1 MAVTID
7 SNELY
12 TYLDPFEGTKN
23 VVYEAARNLISV
35 GAKPLAITDNLNF
48 GDPDDPEVSWQ
59 FEKSIEGL
67 IEASKE
73 LSTPVV
79 SGNVSF
85 YNSYYET
92 SIFPT
97 PVIGMIGE
105 IKDIKKIVNLKF
117 KDCGDLVYLIGKTDI
132 NIDKIGGSLYL
143 KVLEAFVGGE
153 IDFVNP
159 MYERYLQNF
168 ILDLIE
174 KGILKS
180 VHDVSKGGLLTA
192 LAVSCILSNRGFK
205 GILDTSIEELFGENQ
220 GRFIVSV
227 SRKDSYTFEDIAKSS
242 NINVKKLGEIK
253 SSDEGIDIG
262 SVCFDLREL
271 KNIYFGSISKSVEE

>member
-1 MAVTID
+1 
-7 SNELY
+7 
-12 TYLDPFEGTKN
+12 
-23 VVYEAARNLISV
+23 
-35 GAKPLAITDNLNF
+35 
-48 GDPDDPEVSWQ
+48 
-59 FEKSIEGL
+59 
-67 IEASKE
+67 
-73 LSTPVV
+73 
-79 SGNVSF
+79 
-85 YNSYYET
+85 
-92 SIFPT
+92 
-97 PVIGMIGE
+97 
-105 IKDIKKIVNLKF
+105 
-117 KDCGDLVYLIGKTDI
+117 
-132 NIDKIGGSLYL
+132 
-143 KVLEAFVGGE
+143 VGGE

-180 VHDVSKGGLLTA
+180 VHDVSKGGLLIA